1 MATTSPITATN
12 SIYDPTEANPR
23 VPEKTMGQD
32 DFLKLLV
39 TQFTNQDPMNPMKDT
54 EYIAQMAQFTSLEQT
69 KSMSSEIAKLRSDN
83 QILQGNALIGRTVE
97 LQPDPQKENSR
108 LVGIVSAVSIK
119 AGTPQI
125 VVNNM
130 PYDLSSVLNIR
141 PTLQQ

>member
-12 SIYDPTEANPR
+12 SIYDPTETNPR

-125 VVNNM
+125 VVNNT